1 MKQVLISSW
10 LLSLVVFA
18 QMPAAQAAIPVIDN
32 EILTKKSNTQGSTT
46 KTVPVQDGTKSN
58 TSGIDC
64 ATHKGNAKATS
75 KKQAKAEGADIG
87 RQVVKLFGG
96 DPTAQQSGSNI
107 GSALGALLSDQTGQ
121 VVGSQIGIED
131 LLKLQLAM
139 YQTLSQNI
147 GKTDTVK
154 GSYDQNSI
162 IAVQNGMAW
171 NNDIDTAN
179 ALVQA
184 LNLANTNNVSLTS
197 AASGATSWPKPVT
210 TTAALCIGGTSG
222 QGTQNAPCATSSCLS
237 AGGQATGDAGCIT
250 SRFRDSYDNVIV
262 YLTLKTEV
270 FNTENTNLTLLN

>member
-1 MKQVLISSW
+1 MKRSLISSC
-10 LLSLVVFA
+10 LLSLTFLMNVS
-18 QMPAAQAAIPVIDN
+18 AAQAAIPVIDN
-32 EILTKKSNTQGSTT
+32 EILTRKSNTQGSTT
-46 KTVPVQDGTKSN
+46 KTVPVQDGTKKN
-58 TSGIDC
+58 TDGIDC
-64 ATHKGNAKATS
+64 ATHTGGAKATA
-75 KKQAKAEGADIG
+75 KKQAKAEGGSIG
-87 RQVVKLFGG
+87 KNVVKLFGG
-96 DPTAQQSGSNI
+96 DAKAQQSSSNI

-121 VVGSQIGIED
+121 VVGSQSGIED

-171 NNDIDTAN
+171 NNDIDTVG

-210 TTAALCIGGTSG
+210 TTAALCIAGTSG

-250 SRFRDSYDNVIV
+250 SRFRDSYGNVIV